1 MPLFQDD
8 PVVSQNNDQ
17 TDQARPAVH
26 GLSRA
31 VGVWGQSKTWHGVYG
46 RSESTTGGQGV
57 NGEGHVGVAGVGH
70 TWIGVYGETRGTANG
85 PSGVL
90 GEGGAGGVGVKGHA
104 SGVGLA
110 GVAGYS
116 LTGKGPGIFGQGNPA
131 GHFNGNVIVTGTLD
145 VGVDIRLVNA
155 DCAEEFDVEFGPIE
169 PGVVVVLSDGG
180 RLLASSVAYD
190 KRVAGVVSGA
200 GGYRPGLTLD
210 AQHAT
215 AERVPVALMGK
226 VYCRVDAE
234 SAPIEIGDMLT
245 TATTP
250 GHAMKARDATRAFG
264 AVIGKALG
272 SLTTGRGLIPI
283 LVTLQ

>member
-1 MPLFQDD
+1 VNRP
-8 PVVSQNNDQ
+8 
-17 TDQARPAVH
+17 PAVKVSTARATWESPASDTR
-26 GLSRA
+26 GSASMVRQGAPPTVPPGCSAKVERVASASKGMRAASVSRA
-31 VGVWGQSKTWHGVYG
+31 WLATASPARG
-46 RSESTTGGQGV
+46 R
-57 NGEGHVGVAGVGH
+57 
-70 TWIGVYGETRGTANG
+70 
-85 PSGVL
+85 
-90 GEGGAGGVGVKGHA
+90 
-104 SGVGLA
+104 
-110 GVAGYS
+110 
-116 LTGKGPGIFGQGNPA
+116 IFGQGNPA